1 MLFPNRSIIK
11 SKKGDIKVNITKLV
25 VVILAILLGLALLY
39 SVWKIGV
46 KLKP

>member
-1 MLFPNRSIIK
+1 MLFPNCGIIK
-11 SKKGDIKVNITKLV
+11 SKKGDIEVNITKLV
-25 VVILAILLGLALLY
+25 VIILAILVGLALLY

>member
-1 MLFPNRSIIK
+1 MLFPNRGVIK
-11 SKKGDIKVNITKLV
+11 SKKGDIEVNITKLV

-46 KLKP
+46 KFKP